1 VARFPRAGTLGRDL
15 ALAGI
20 ALAGGV
26 LLLALGAYRQIN
38 PTPWSTPPWAYYL
51 PLVAVCAAV
60 ALRRVAPRRSLAL
73 GTAALAADLLLGGSL
88 GTILIYTQVVYD
100 AVVFGPPT
108 LWRHALQVSVVV
120 VVASAIAGIVVVGS
134 ARGVV
139 LGIPPVLVLILPLV
153 TGISVRQYR
162 DQAAA
167 ERARADQTARL
178 AELDRRQAVADERT
192 RMARELHDVVA
203 NHLSAVAIHATAAL
217 SVRTLTPAQ
226 VADALRV
233 IRENSVQ
240 GLAEMRQ
247 MIEVL
252 RGPDA
257 PAGATLGEV
266 SRLVDQARGAGLAVT
281 LRTTGD
287 PRPVPVGVDLAGY
300 RIVQESLT
308 NAL

>member
-1 VARFPRAGTLGRDL
+1 
-15 ALAGI
+15 
-20 ALAGGV
+20 
-26 LLLALGAYRQIN
+26 
-38 PTPWSTPPWAYYL
+38 
-51 PLVAVCAAV
+51 
-60 ALRRVAPRRSLAL
+60 
-73 GTAALAADLLLGGSL
+73 
-88 GTILIYTQVVYD
+88 
-100 AVVFGPPT
+100 
-108 LWRHALQVSVVV
+108 
-120 VVASAIAGIVVVGS
+120 
-134 ARGVV
+134 
-139 LGIPPVLVLILPLV
+139 
-153 TGISVRQYR
+153 
-162 DQAAA
+162 
-167 ERARADQTARL
+167 
-178 AELDRRQAVADERT
+178 
-192 RMARELHDVVA
+192 MARELHDVVA

-308 NAL
+308 NALKHGAGEAAVHVDYRPAAVVITVCNGTASPGPATTALGAGAGLVGMRERATLVHGRFDAGPHGDGWRTHAELPTAEAIL